1 MMEDIYQ
8 KRGYKNRLDYLMNLS
23 EEYGVPYDA
32 VYTAAYLLGPS
43 EDFDGLV
50 TVLKEWEE

>member
-1 MMEDIYQ
+1 MEDVYQ

-23 EEYGVPYDA
+23 EEYGIPYDA
-32 VYTAAYLLGPS
+32 VYTAAYLLGPA
-43 EDFDGLV
+43 EDFDGLI